1 MFRGVAIEDS
11 EGNYLIILVDDGVV
25 FFNNIKSDMVL
36 DIKDE

>member
-1 MFRGVAIEDS
+1 MFRGVVIEDS

-25 FFNNIKSDMVL
+25 FFNNIKLDMVL

>member
-1 MFRGVAIEDS
+1 MIEDS

-25 FFNNIKSDMVL
+25 FFNNIKLDMVL